1 MKDYRFLQQKY
12 LVNTYRNRG
21 LTFVGGEGVFL
32 LDASGEKY
40 LDLMANYGVSIFG
53 YSPPRIMEA
62 LREQMAKLIV
72 LHGSFNNDARAEA
85 AESLVKRCGNGL
97 SQVYFSNSGSEAV
110 EAALKFAVLATG
122 KKKFIVCRNGYHG
135 KTLGALSATSA
146 KAYRNPFEPLLWTFK
161 AIEYD
166 DGDQLEA
173 VLEDEIAAVLLEP
186 IQGEG
191 GVNVPKPGYLK
202 KVKDA
207 CQARDILMILD
218 EIQTGTGRTG
228 YFLASEADRAAGD
241 ILCLGKG
248 LAGGLPIGAT
258 LISPKVAEKIPK
270 GIHTSTF
277 GGNPLALAGVSAT
290 LELLDEVLLKDI
302 REKGTYFLER
312 LQSID
317 SEVILEVRGR
327 GLMIGV
333 EVKGMRDAILQ
344 NLQKEHIL
352 AAPAGDNVIR
362 FLPPYILEENHID
375 CVTEAVTMILKRLEE
390 EGHEPQ
396 QEKFPAS
403 KEEKPCAAS

>member
-12 LVNTYRNRG
+12 LVNTYRDRG

-32 LDASGEKY
+32 LDTAGEKY

-85 AESLVKRCGNGL
+85 AENLVKRCGSGL
-97 SQVYFSNSGSEAV
+97 SRVYFSNSGSEAV

-146 KAYRNPFEPLLWTFK
+146 RAYRDPFEPLLWAFQV
-161 AIEYD
+161 IDYD
-166 DGDQLEA
+166 DVPQLEA
-173 VLEDEIAAVLLEP
+173 ALEDGIAAVLLEP

-191 GVNVPKPGYLK
+191 GINVPRPGYLK
-202 KVKDA
+202 KVKEA
-207 CQARDILMILD
+207 CLARNILMIVD
-218 EIQTGTGRTG
+218 EIQTGAGRTG
-228 YFLASEADRAAGD
+228 YFLASEPDGAAGD

-277 GGNPLALAGVSAT
+277 GGNPLALAGVSAA
-290 LELLDEVLLKDI
+290 LEMLDALLLKHI
-302 REKGTYFLER
+302 RDRGAYFLER
-312 LQSID
+312 LKRID
-317 SEVILEVRGR
+317 SEVIREIRGR

-333 EVKGMRDAILQ
+333 EVESKRDAILQ
-344 NLQKEHIL
+344 SLQKEHIL
-352 AAPAGDNVIR
+352 AAPAGDSVIR
-362 FLPPYILEENHID
+362 FLPPYIIGQNHID
-375 CVTEAVTMILKRLEE
+375 RATEALTMILRRLKDKGPDPHGSRIPISRGEI
-390 EGHEPQ
+390 
-396 QEKFPAS
+396 
-403 KEEKPCAAS
+403 PCAGS